1 MRNKCFQHINDQKM
15 TSRIDIAVVQ
25 IYEEKDQ
32 PPNWKKA
39 KTWIDPSQMRN
50 SKLLTHRQKS
60 DQFHQYSVKW

>member
-15 TSRIDIAVVQ
+15 TSRMDTALVQ

-39 KTWIDPSQMRN
+39 KTCIDPSQMRN
-50 SKLLTHRQKS
+50 SKLLIHMWKP
-60 DQFHQYSVKW
+60 DQFH